1 MKIGEIILLRSV
13 ILFFFTLILTKSMGT
28 KSLSKISPFNFICY
42 SVMAIIA
49 SLISLNIITNFF
61 YGIIALLV
69 WSLFS
74 LALDYLSFKNKFFGD
89 IINGKNRMVIKNG
102 KIMEENL
109 TKVRLTGDQLLKE
122 MRSKNIYNIADVE
135 FAVMETSGEINIGL
149 KSDKNPVTPYDLGI
163 HLSPKSEPQTVI
175 MDGKMVDEGL
185 TNIGLNENW
194 LNTQLN
200 GLSVSLDNI
209 FLAQVDS
216 SFNLYLDFFDDKL
229 DISLPKVKE
238 LLYANLQKVQS
249 DLISFSL
256 EADNSQIKAMYLHNA
271 KKLDEVI
278 SKLEPYLLR

>member
-1 MKIGEIILLRSV
+1 MKIGEIILLRSI
-13 ILFFFTLILTKSMGT
+13 ILFFFTLILTKSIGT

-74 LALDYLSFKNKFFGD
+74 LALDYLSFKSKFFSD

-109 TKVRLTGDQLLKE
+109 SKARLTGEQLLKE

-175 MDGKMVDEGL
+175 LDGKIVDEGL

-200 GLSVSLDNI
+200 SLSVSLDNI

-256 EADNSQIKAMYLHNA
+256 ETDNSQIKAMYLHNT

-278 SKLEPYLLR
+278 NKLEPYLLR